1 MIPGKSTMFSTN
13 QIVQL
18 CLLSHSIG
26 CVPLRNYQVHSG
38 EDEFCHKGYVISC
51 MLTKPCNVSRIIF
64 KRMNVMPKQKVNYD
78 SQVKLF
84 KVLMHPARLA
94 ILEVLRNGEA
104 CVCHI
109 EAALGYRQAYLSQQ
123 LMVLREAG
131 LVEDQRE
138 GWNIY
143 YRVTKPELFAVIDAA
158 HQASGETNGLSLPTI
173 IPSCSCPHCT
183 GDKANATVAVAR

>member
-1 MIPGKSTMFSTN
+1 M
-13 QIVQL
+13 V
-18 CLLSHSIG
+18 
-26 CVPLRNYQVHSG
+26 
-38 EDEFCHKGYVISC
+38 
-51 MLTKPCNVSRIIF
+51 
-64 KRMNVMPKQKVNYD
+64 KREITYD
-78 SQVKLF
+78 SQAKLF
-84 KVLMHPARLA
+84 KALMHPARLA
-94 ILEVLRNGEA
+94 ILDVLRTGEA

-143 YRVTKPELFAVIDAA
+143 YRVIKPDVFSVIDAA
-158 HQASGETNGLSLPTI
+158 HQAVGETKRLSVPAV

-183 GDKANATVAVAR
+183 GDKTNTTVAVARPA

>member
-1 MIPGKSTMFSTN
+1 M
-13 QIVQL
+13 V
-18 CLLSHSIG
+18 
-26 CVPLRNYQVHSG
+26 
-38 EDEFCHKGYVISC
+38 
-51 MLTKPCNVSRIIF
+51 
-64 KRMNVMPKQKVNYD
+64 KRKITCD

-84 KVLMHPARLA
+84 KALMHPARLA
-94 ILEVLRNGEA
+94 ILDVLRTGEA

-143 YRVTKPELFAVIDAA
+143 YRVIKPDVFNVIDAA
-158 HQASGETNGLSLPTI
+158 HQALGETKRLSVPAI

-183 GDKANATVAVAR
+183 GDKASTTVAVVPPAC

>member
-1 MIPGKSTMFSTN
+1 
-13 QIVQL
+13 
-18 CLLSHSIG
+18 
-26 CVPLRNYQVHSG
+26 
-38 EDEFCHKGYVISC
+38 
-51 MLTKPCNVSRIIF
+51 
-64 KRMNVMPKQKVNYD
+64 MNVMAEQKVNYD
-78 SQVKLF
+78 AQVKLF

-94 ILEVLRNGEA
+94 ILEVLRKGEA

-131 LVEDQRE
+131 IVEDQRE

-143 YRVTKPELFAVIDAA
+143 YRVSKPDIFNVIDAA
-158 HQASGETNGLSLPTI
+158 HQALGETKRLSVPAV

-183 GDKANATVAVAR
+183 GDKTNTMVAVTRPV

>member
-1 MIPGKSTMFSTN
+1 MA
-13 QIVQL
+13 
-18 CLLSHSIG
+18 
-26 CVPLRNYQVHSG
+26 
-38 EDEFCHKGYVISC
+38 
-51 MLTKPCNVSRIIF
+51 
-64 KRMNVMPKQKVNYD
+64 KQKVNYD
-78 SQVKLF
+78 AQVRLF

-94 ILEVLRNGEA
+94 ILEVLRTGDA

-143 YRVTKPELFAVIDAA
+143 YRMSRPDVFNVIDAA
-158 HQASGETNGLSLPTI
+158 HQALGETKRLSVPAV

-183 GDKANATVAVAR
+183 GDKTNTAVAVARSA

>member
-1 MIPGKSTMFSTN
+1 
-13 QIVQL
+13 
-18 CLLSHSIG
+18 
-26 CVPLRNYQVHSG
+26 
-38 EDEFCHKGYVISC
+38 
-51 MLTKPCNVSRIIF
+51 
-64 KRMNVMPKQKVNYD
+64 MNVMPKQKVNYD

-109 EAALGYRQAYLSQQ
+109 EAALEYRQAYLSQQ

-143 YRVTKPELFAVIDAA
+143 YRVRKPDVFNVIDAA
-158 HQASGETNGLSLPTI
+158 HQALGETKRLSLPAV

-183 GDKANATVAVAR
+183 GDKTNMTVAAVQPA